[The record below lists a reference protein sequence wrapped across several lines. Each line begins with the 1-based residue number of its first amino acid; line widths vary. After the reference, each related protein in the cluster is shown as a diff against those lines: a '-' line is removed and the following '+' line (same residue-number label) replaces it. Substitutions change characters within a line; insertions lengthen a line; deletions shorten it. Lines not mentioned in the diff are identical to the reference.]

1 LFSGAIKRL
10 QAANFVLHFVKKPR
24 RCYGIAFIF
33 FASFSTKFAA
43 LSLVHDPLNKSIG
56 EILGFLKD
64 HKYAKAIIH
73 LPAANH
79 HADGHV

>member
-1 LFSGAIKRL
+1 LSCTSLKSLADATASPSF
-10 QAANFVLHFVKKPR
+10 
-24 RCYGIAFIF
+24 F